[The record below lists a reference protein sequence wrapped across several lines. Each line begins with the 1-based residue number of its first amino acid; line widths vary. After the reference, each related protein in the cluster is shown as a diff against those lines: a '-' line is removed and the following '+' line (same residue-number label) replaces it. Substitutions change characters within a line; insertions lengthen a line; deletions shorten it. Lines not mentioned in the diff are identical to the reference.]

1 MNSNNSKTSEKK
13 THRYYTMAVQ
23 KERRKRIA
31 NPDGYGRQTGQCGD
45 TVEIFLMTDND
56 HIDKIFFE
64 TNGCLNTSACANAMA
79 CLSEGKAIAEAWDIT
94 PEHIVNYLEVLPLEE
109 THCAELVAG
118 TFYLALSNCKQNQL
132 SPWKRVYQI
141 QKT

>member
-1 MNSNNSKTSEKK
+1 MNLNNSKTSEKK
-13 THRYYTMAVQ
+13 THHYYTMALR

-31 NPDGYGRQTGQCGD
+31 NPDGYGRQTGKCGD
-45 TVEIFLMTDND
+45 TVEIFLMADND

-64 TNGCLNTSACANAMA
+64 TNGCLSTSACANAVA
-79 CLSEGKAIAEAWDIT
+79 FLSEGRKIADAWEIT
-94 PEHIVNYLEVLPLEE
+94 PEHIVNYLEVLPSEE
-109 THCAELVAG
+109 VHCAELVAG
-118 TFYLALSNCKQNQL
+118 TFYLALSNCRQNKL